1 MQVTLREERGSRARR
16 HNHALVALARQ
27 VWSDDCPL
35 DTALGTICETA
46 AEVLDVERVNIW
58 RLQPGRRRLRCV
70 HAYERATG
78 RHNAPGYD
86 DAFDA
91 DSEYGRLL
99 GEVRVL
105 RAAEVARDATLSA
118 SWATLGDYLR
128 RHDIHSLLDA
138 PVRSAGELLGVVC
151 HEQVGRARLWTGE
164 DEAFAASIGDYV
176 ALAIEIARRREAERR
191 LRHLQQHDPQT
202 DLPNPTTCSR
212 SRAPPCIRCR
222 AGTTASPRST

>member
-1 MQVTLREERGSRARR
+1 MQATLREERGSQARR

-118 SWATLGDYLR
+118 SWATLGEYLR
-128 RHDIHSLLDA
+128 WQGVLSLLVA
-138 PVRSAGELLGVVC
+138 LVRSAGVLLGVVF
-151 HEQVGRARLWTGE
+151 HGRVVRARLWIGV
-164 DEAFAASIGDYV
+164 DEAFAAGSGDYV
-176 ALAIEIARRREAERR
+176 ALAIEVARRREAERR
-191 LRHLQQHDPQT
+191 LRHL
-202 DLPNPTTCSR
+202 
-212 SRAPPCIRCR
+212 
-222 AGTTASPRST
+222 